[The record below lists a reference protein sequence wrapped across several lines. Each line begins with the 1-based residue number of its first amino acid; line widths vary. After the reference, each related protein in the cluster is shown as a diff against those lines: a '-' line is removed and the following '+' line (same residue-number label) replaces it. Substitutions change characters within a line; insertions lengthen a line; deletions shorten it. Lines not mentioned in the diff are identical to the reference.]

1 MRSSIR
7 LVTVRGIA
15 IRLHWSFLAA
25 VLLIFG
31 YFLVG
36 GMMEGALQAGLR
48 RGLLSLLFI
57 ALLFSLVV
65 LHELAHSFVAQRYGV
80 TVREIILLPIGGM
93 AMMDRIP
100 EQPGREAA
108 IAAAGP
114 AFNAAV
120 AGLLFLFIWW
130 LPGVVFY
137 PFDLELNQTA
147 FTWGT
152 VALFQINLM
161 LFLFNILP
169 AFPMDGGRLLRAAL
183 VKYGFPYA
191 KATARAVT
199 ASRVILALML
209 VYGVLKLNPFLVL
222 IPLIL
227 MGSASAE
234 ESAVKTRTALGGLRA
249 RHLLPQE
256 LASVGEKT
264 ALAETLPPLL
274 SSGQRHFPVMR
285 GRRVV
290 GVVSLAD
297 IREALARPGGP
308 EAQVSSA
315 MRPVVTVPPDEPLA
329 DIRQKL
335 DAKGARVACIVD
347 RGKLVGMVSPD
358 TLSRLSSLLESGG
371 E

>member
-1 MRSSIR
+1 MRGSIR
-7 LVTVRGIA
+7 LVTIRGIA
-15 IRLHWSFLAA
+15 IRLHWSFLALL
-25 VLLIFG
+25 VLVFG
-31 YFLVG
+31 YYVANGFMAG
-36 GMMEGALQAGLR
+36 SPSAGLR

-57 ALLFSLVV
+57 TLLFSLVV
-65 LHELAHSFVAQRYGV
+65 LHELAHSFVAQRFGM

-93 AMMDRIP
+93 ALMERIP
-100 EQPGREAA
+100 EEPGKEAA
-108 IAAAGP
+108 IAVAGP
-114 AFNAAV
+114 AFNAVV

-161 LFLFNILP
+161 LFLFNLLP

-183 VKYGFPYA
+183 VKYGLPYA
-191 KATARAVT
+191 RATSRAVT
-199 ASRVILALML
+199 TSRVILALML
-209 VYGVLKLNPFLVL
+209 VYGVLKLNPFMVL

-227 MGSASAE
+227 MGSATAE
-234 ESAVKTRTALGGLRA
+234 ESAVKTRSALGGLRA

-256 LASVGEKT
+256 LSSVGEKT

-285 GRRVV
+285 GRRIV

-308 EAQVSSA
+308 EAPVSSA
-315 MRPVVTVPPDEPLA
+315 MRPVITVTPDEPLA

-335 DAKGARVACIVD
+335 DAKGGRVACIVS